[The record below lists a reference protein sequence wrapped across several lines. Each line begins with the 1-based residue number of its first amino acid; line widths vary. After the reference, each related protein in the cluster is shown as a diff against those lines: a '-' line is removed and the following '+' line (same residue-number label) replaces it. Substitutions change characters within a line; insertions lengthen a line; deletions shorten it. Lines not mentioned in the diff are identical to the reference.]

1 MLNGSPREWA
11 EICRVQA
18 YLTTDRHTRQCLLD
32 MAAEYDEAVLSGSF
46 VNALFYEEPV
56 GRFRDGYVFRSPPDL
71 NAIEQDPGN
80 GSWDCD
86 IAHQDKLT
94 WSDRVYRLFGLRP
107 GVPIDRDWAVA
118 RYAEHSKAALDRVRK
133 EALRRNFGFILDA
146 EIEPEGAANRWIR
159 VLAVPVF
166 KDGRVVRL
174 HGVKRRLSEA
184 L

>member
-18 YLTTDRHTRQCLLD
+18 YLASDRYTRECLLE
-32 MAAEYDEAVLSGSF
+32 MAAEYEEAALNGSF

-71 NAIEQDPGN
+71 TSIQKDPEN
-80 GSWDCD
+80 GSWECD
-86 IAHQDKLT
+86 IAHQDRLT
-94 WSDRVYRLFGLRP
+94 WSDRVYRLFGLKT
-107 GVPIDRDWAVA
+107 GVPVDRAWAVA
-118 RYAEHSKAALDRVRK
+118 RYSEQSKAALDRVRK

-146 EIEPEGAANRWIR
+146 EIEPEGAGTRWIR

-166 KDGRVVRL
+166 KNGRVVRL
-174 HGVKRRLSEA
+174 HGVKRSI
-184 L
+184 